1 MVGKYM
7 DLLDAYKSLIEAMIH
22 AGIQTRTR
30 INFRYIDSEDIEK
43 RGLKLMD
50 GVDAILV
57 PGGFGERGIEGKI
70 AAVCHARENKIPY
83 LGICL
88 GMQAA
93 VIEFARHVAG
103 IDGATSSEF
112 EPSTEHPVI
121 ALITEWTRADG
132 TENIAQ
138 KRVI

>member
-1 MVGKYM
+1 M

-30 INFRYIDSEDIEK
+30 VNFRYIDSEDIEK
-43 RGLKLMD
+43 RGLDLLD

-57 PGGFGERGIEGKI
+57 HGGFGERGMEGKI
-70 AAVCHARENKIPY
+70 TTVCHARENKIPY

-103 IDGATSSEF
+103 LDGATSMSL
-112 EPSTEHPVI
+112 SQLQSI
-121 ALITEWTRADG
+121 R
-132 TENIAQ
+132 
-138 KRVI
+138 